1 MRTILPEFLGSLERI
16 RNNFY
21 FSFLSLNFLNRR
33 PFNQDIILPVNIS
46 QNIMTAQSLNTFDND
61 GVQEYGNS
69 IRRHFLNDM
78 VIAYERYSML
88 MIASHNNGQR
98 RIDPSLINNRNLGA
112 HLFEQLPNV
121 YQPDDIT
128 FLVQLRRFRNS
139 IVHYNG
145 VYSATNELNYTF
157 GRQSYNSRGREGQN
171 ISVEFDTLLWI
182 YDRLIQTVKKG
193 NSSYFAHYP
202 VHHRRAT
209 V

>member
-1 MRTILPEFLGSLERI
+1 MQSILSEFIGSMERI
-16 RNNFY
+16 KNNFY
-21 FSFLSLNFLNRR
+21 FSFLALNFLNQR
-33 PFNQDIILPVNIS
+33 PFNLDVVLPVNLS
-46 QNIMTAQSLNTFDND
+46 QNKMTAQSLNSFDND

-88 MIASHNNGQR
+88 MVASHNNGQC
-98 RIDPSLINNRNLGA
+98 RIDPSKINDRKLGA
-112 HLFEQLPNV
+112 HLFEQFPNV

-157 GRQSYNSRGREGQN
+157 GMQSYSSTGKEGQN

-182 YDRLIQTVKKG
+182 YDKLVQTVRRG
-193 NSSYFAHYP
+193 NVSYFANYP
-202 VHHRRAT
+202 IT
-209 V
+209 